1 MDSSN
6 LKHYLNN
13 AINYLVEAQLICY
26 DCSLKINT
34 QRKQLSGWQNKVR
47 KIVFIQD
54 CIIKQSEYL
63 YENVLHGRIE
73 NSLLKGEWSKDSL
86 NQLTE
91 DMEFWQSKIEEKMK
105 ELKNT
110 QNVLVKPQNKSGA
123 VTLADY
129 VTGENITLLRD
140 KIKEIPS
147 IKKHINNIHIQYDEL
162 NLTIKNKLIDNRL
175 NELKSLIRKEL
186 NPYSNKDLIS
196 MFTLYPKQLSDLEDD
211 LGTILLSLTN
221 HFDRCKMLF
230 ENGQKKENNSDS
242 LADNKKESN
251 NYMELYKI
259 VKKDDEELPSI
270 LNTVKEVIN
279 DVNISLNKSRK
290 FLTEKENIVHHVK
303 SKINK
308 ILSDLKKY
316 NEYLI
321 VFQDIY
327 NLINNFKDSCKQDMK
342 IIHDL
347 FDFYEQ
353 FQKSYKNLLKEADRR
368 RKISLEIQ
376 SILRECENELKKLE
390 IEDIS
395 KRKRFLEDNGNFLPG
410 NIWPNEIDNF
420 ESLYTIE
427 YSIKKL

>member
-13 AINYLVEAQLICY
+13 AINYLVEAQSICY

-73 NSLLKGEWSKDSL
+73 NSLLKGEWSEDSL

-91 DMEFWQSKIEEKMK
+91 DMKFWQNKIEEKMK

-110 QNVLVKPQNKSGA
+110 ENVLVKPQNKNDA

-140 KIKEIPS
+140 KIEEIPS

-162 NLTIKNKLIDNRL
+162 NSTIKNKLIDNRL
-175 NELKSLIRKEL
+175 KELKSLIRKEL

-259 VKKDDEELPSI
+259 VEKDDEELPSI

-308 ILSDLKKY
+308 ILGDLKKY

-327 NLINNFKDSCKQDMK
+327 NLINNFKKSCKQDMK
-342 IIHDL
+342 IIHEL
-347 FDFYEQ
+347 FNFYEQ

-368 RKISLEIQ
+368 RQVSLEIQ
-376 SILRECENELKKLE
+376 SILRKCENKLKKLE

-395 KRKRFLEDNGNFLPG
+395 NRKRFLEDNGNFLPG

>member
-13 AINYLVEAQLICY
+13 AINYLVEAQSICY

-73 NSLLKGEWSKDSL
+73 NSLLKGEWSEDSL

-91 DMEFWQSKIEEKMK
+91 DMKFWQNKIEEKMK

-110 QNVLVKPQNKSGA
+110 ENVLVKPQNKNDA

-140 KIKEIPS
+140 KIEEIPS

-162 NLTIKNKLIDNRL
+162 NSTIKNKLIDNRL
-175 NELKSLIRKEL
+175 KELKSLIRKEL

-259 VKKDDEELPSI
+259 VEKDDEELPSI

-308 ILSDLKKY
+308 ILGDLKKY

-327 NLINNFKDSCKQDMK
+327 NLINNFKRSCKQDMK
-342 IIHDL
+342 IIHEL
-347 FDFYEQ
+347 FNFYEQ

-368 RKISLEIQ
+368 RQVSLEIQ
-376 SILRECENELKKLE
+376 SILRKCENKLKKLE

-395 KRKRFLEDNGNFLPG
+395 NRKRFLEDNGNFLPG

-420 ESLYTIE
+420 EPLYTIE

>member
-13 AINYLVEAQLICY
+13 AINYLVEAQSICY

-73 NSLLKGEWSKDSL
+73 NSLLKGEWSEDSL

-91 DMEFWQSKIEEKMK
+91 DMKFWQNKIEEKMK

-110 QNVLVKPQNKSGA
+110 ENVLVKPQNKNDA

-140 KIKEIPS
+140 KIEEIPS

-162 NLTIKNKLIDNRL
+162 NSTIKNKLIDNRL
-175 NELKSLIRKEL
+175 KELKSLIRKEL

-259 VKKDDEELPSI
+259 VEKDDEELPSI

-279 DVNISLNKSRK
+279 DMNISLNKSRK

-308 ILSDLKKY
+308 ILGDLKKY

-327 NLINNFKDSCKQDMK
+327 NLINNFKKSCKQDMK
-342 IIHDL
+342 IIHEL
-347 FDFYEQ
+347 FNFYEQ

-368 RKISLEIQ
+368 RQVSLEIQ
-376 SILRECENELKKLE
+376 SILRKCENKLKKLE

-395 KRKRFLEDNGNFLPG
+395 NRKRFLEDNGNFLPG

>member
-13 AINYLVEAQLICY
+13 AINYLVEAQSICY

-73 NSLLKGEWSKDSL
+73 NSLLKGEWSEDSL

-91 DMEFWQSKIEEKMK
+91 DMKFWQNKIEEKMK

-110 QNVLVKPQNKSGA
+110 ENVLVKPQNKNDA

-140 KIKEIPS
+140 KIEEIPS

-162 NLTIKNKLIDNRL
+162 NSTIKNKLIDNRL
-175 NELKSLIRKEL
+175 KELKSLIRKEL

-259 VKKDDEELPSI
+259 VEKDDEELPSI

-308 ILSDLKKY
+308 ILGDLKKY

-327 NLINNFKDSCKQDMK
+327 NLINNFKKSCKQDMK
-342 IIHDL
+342 IIHEL
-347 FDFYEQ
+347 FNFYEQ
-353 FQKSYKNLLKEADRR
+353 FQRSYKNLLKEADRR
-368 RKISLEIQ
+368 RQVSLEIQ
-376 SILRECENELKKLE
+376 SILRKCENKLKKLE

-395 KRKRFLEDNGNFLPG
+395 NRKRFLEDNGNFLPG